1 MSRPVVFER
10 ARLYHPTDMLWA
22 FAITFILTLLV
33 PDRAYAWGPVTHV
46 ELVRGTLHAATPA
59 LSFIASSGMEVFWA
73 LFYGSLAPDL
83 FLAKNRQPFPL
94 HTHNWDRAF
103 TMLDAASTP
112 ETRAFCL
119 GYLTHLAGDVIAHN
133 VFVPYK
139 MVEVPFNSRRQHAYW
154 EFRFETVQPR
164 EAWEM
169 VEALK
174 AMDFSHLN
182 RFLEQHQRP
191 TILPFYTNLAMT
203 RSLARAATGNA
214 GRRLLDRMER
224 RSEVGIAPL
233 EIELF
238 QDLCLR
244 MVQDTLEEG
253 QSSEAV
259 RYDPRGLE
267 RIRHAKA
274 VTTSLRKLWRRGLGG
289 RAHYKDLAVSSA
301 RNFRTSL
308 LRDHLEEA
316 A

>member
-1 MSRPVVFER
+1 MIWV
-10 ARLYHPTDMLWA
+10 
-22 FAITFILTLLV
+22 FAITFLVTLLA

-46 ELVRGTLHAATPA
+46 EIVRNALQSAGPA
-59 LSFIASSGMEVFWA
+59 LSFVASAGMEVFWA

-103 TMLDAASTP
+103 KMLDAAST
-112 ETRAFCL
+112 EEERAFSI
-119 GYLTHLAGDVIAHN
+119 GYLTHLAGDVVAHN

-139 MVEVPFNSRRQHAYW
+139 LVEVPFNNRRQHAYW
-154 EFRFETVQPR
+154 EFRFETAQPR

-169 VEALK
+169 VAAIK
-174 AMDFSHLN
+174 DMDFGHLN
-182 RFLEQHQRP
+182 RFLEKHQRP
-191 TILPFYTNLAMT
+191 TMLPFYTNLAMT
-203 RSLARAATGNA
+203 RSLGRAATGNA

-224 RSEVGIAPL
+224 RSEVSIAPL
-233 EIELF
+233 EAQVF

-244 MVQDTLEEG
+244 MVLDTLEKDLD
-253 QSSEAV
+253 SEAV

-267 RIRHAKA
+267 RIRHAK
-274 VTTSLRKLWRRGLGG
+274 VLTTSLRRLWRRGLGG
-289 RAHYKDLAVSSA
+289 RAHYQNLAASSA

-308 LRDHLEEA
+308 LKDHLEEA

>member
-1 MSRPVVFER
+1 M
-10 ARLYHPTDMLWA
+10 HWA
-22 FAITFILTLLV
+22 FLITFIITLLV
-33 PDRAYAWGPVTHV
+33 PDRAFAWGPVTHV
-46 ELVRGTLHAATPA
+46 ELVRSALQATTPA
-59 LSFIASSGMEVFWA
+59 LSFVATSGMEIFWA

-103 TMLDAASTP
+103 SMLDAAATP
-112 ETRAFCL
+112 EQRAFSL

-139 MVEVPFNSRRQHAYW
+139 MVEVPFNNRRQHAYW
-154 EFRFETVQPR
+154 EFRFETAQPK

-174 AMDFSHLN
+174 AKDFSHLN

-191 TILPFYTNLAMT
+191 TMLPFYTNLAMT
-203 RSLARAATGNA
+203 RSLARAATGNT

-233 EIELF
+233 EVELF
-238 QDLCLR
+238 SDLCLR
-244 MVQDTLEEG
+244 MVRDTLEKGKEG
-253 QSSEAV
+253 EAF

-289 RAHYKDLAVSSA
+289 KAHYQDLAASSA

-308 LRDHLEEA
+308 LKDHLEEA

>member
-1 MSRPVVFER
+1 MG
-10 ARLYHPTDMLWA
+10 WA
-22 FAITFILTLLV
+22 FTITFLLTLLV
-33 PDRAYAWGPVTHV
+33 PDRAFAWGPVAHV
-46 ELVRGTLHAATPA
+46 ELVRGALHAAAPA
-59 LSFIASSGMEVFWA
+59 LSFVASAGMEVFWA

-94 HTHNWDRAF
+94 HTHNWDRGF
-103 TMLDAASTP
+103 SMLDAASTP
-112 ETRAFCL
+112 VERAFSL
-119 GYLTHLAGDVIAHN
+119 GYLTHLAGDVVAHN
-133 VFVPYK
+133 VYVPYK
-139 MVEVPFNSRRQHAYW
+139 MVELPFDRRRQHAYW
-154 EFRFETVQPR
+154 EFRFETAQPR

-191 TILPFYTNLAMT
+191 TMLPFYTNLAMT
-203 RSLARAATGNA
+203 RSLARAATGTT
-214 GRRLLDRMER
+214 GRRLLERLER

-233 EIELF
+233 EAALF
-238 QDLCLR
+238 RDLCLR
-244 MVQDTLEEG
+244 MVEDTLDRG
-253 QSSEAV
+253 RDGEAF

-274 VTTSLRKLWRRGLGG
+274 VTASLRALWRRGGG
-289 RAHYKDLAVSSA
+289 RAHYQELALSSA

-308 LRDHLEEA
+308 LKDHLEEA